1 MIREMATQY
10 GVAFKDAYNKFYS
23 EFTRIVG
30 TDIHLLY
37 KIQTN
42 MSKMDTLEYF
52 EPERKFLTQFHSIIK
67 NEYQEFLDDKNK

>member
-1 MIREMATQY
+1 
-10 GVAFKDAYNKFYS
+10 
-23 EFTRIVG
+23 
-30 TDIHLLY
+30 
-37 KIQTN
+37 